1 MSKFKIVVLN
11 KTSQVIFTSNKRL
24 RILLKQSKLEFIL
37 SNIAA
42 IINTDTIYHRLF
54 QLRPVCENW
63 NGLNESEQQVSDSL
77 FVQKVRLVC
86 F

>member
-37 SNIAA
+37 SNIVA
-42 IINTDTIYHRLF
+42 IINADTIYHRLF
-54 QLRPVCENW
+54 QLRPVC
-63 NGLNESEQQVSDSL
+63 GLNELEWI
-77 FVQKVRLVC
+77 K
-86 F
+86 